1 MLTRRIARPE
11 AEARIEARAT
21 KAECRE
27 LAALFDL
34 PAVHA
39 VEAVFAVR
47 PLPGGGLELEGRV
60 AARIR
65 RLCVVTAELFD
76 EDFAE
81 PETRRYLPGPVE
93 ADGREVEVA
102 LLEEDA
108 PDPLP
113 PEGVDLMDLVCEV
126 LALGLDPHPRAPGA
140 DIAEL
145 EYDPEADEE
154 PAGPFAALAAM
165 KEPLPGPNLES
176 SPRPPSRGPSTA
188 VSACGEG
195 REMDPGSSLR
205 SGRGDDQ
212 GPADAAPKESDE

>member
-1 MLTRRIARPE
+1 MLTVRIARPE
-11 AEARIEARAT
+11 AETRIEARAT
-21 KAECRE
+21 KAECRA
-27 LAALFDL
+27 LAQLFDL
-34 PAVHA
+34 PAVHG
-39 VEAVFAVR
+39 VEAAFAVR
-47 PLPGGGLELEGRV
+47 PLPGGGLSLEGRV
-60 AARIR
+60 AARLR

-165 KEPLPGPNLES
+165 KERDG
-176 SPRPPSRGPSTA
+176 
-188 VSACGEG
+188 
-195 REMDPGSSLR
+195 
-205 SGRGDDQ
+205 
-212 GPADAAPKESDE
+212 

>member
-1 MLTRRIARPE
+1 MLTFRIPRPE
-11 AEARIEARAT
+11 AGTRIEARAT

-34 PAVHA
+34 PAVHG
-39 VEAVFAVR
+39 VEAAFAVR
-47 PLPGGGLELEGRV
+47 PLPEGGLELDGRV
-60 AARIR
+60 AARLR

-81 PETRRYLPGPVE
+81 PERRRYLPGPAE

-102 LLEEDA
+102 ALEEDA

-165 KEPLPGPNLES
+165 KERDG
-176 SPRPPSRGPSTA
+176 
-188 VSACGEG
+188 
-195 REMDPGSSLR
+195 
-205 SGRGDDQ
+205 
-212 GPADAAPKESDE
+212 

>member
-1 MLTRRIARPE
+1 MLTFRIPRPE
-11 AEARIEARAT
+11 AGTRIEARAT
-21 KAECRE
+21 KAECRA

-60 AARIR
+60 AARLR

-93 ADGREVEVA
+93 ADEGEIEVA
-102 LLEEDA
+102 ALEEDA

-113 PEGVDLMDLVCEV
+113 PEGVDLLELVSEV

-145 EYDPEADEE
+145 EYDPEAEEE
-154 PAGPFAALAAM
+154 PKGPFAALAAM
-165 KEPLPGPNLES
+165 KERDG
-176 SPRPPSRGPSTA
+176 
-188 VSACGEG
+188 
-195 REMDPGSSLR
+195 
-205 SGRGDDQ
+205 
-212 GPADAAPKESDE
+212 

>member
-11 AEARIEARAT
+11 AETRIEARAT
-21 KAECRE
+21 EAECRA
-27 LAALFDL
+27 LAELFDL
-34 PAVHA
+34 PAVHG
-39 VEAVFAVR
+39 VEAAFAVR
-47 PLPGGGLELEGRV
+47 PLPEGGLELDGRV
-60 AARIR
+60 AARLR

-81 PETRRYLPGPVE
+81 PETRRYLPGPAE
-93 ADGREVEVA
+93 AEEGEVEVA
-102 LLEEDA
+102 ALEEDA

-154 PAGPFAALAAM
+154 PEGPFAALAAM
-165 KEPLPGPNLES
+165 KERDG
-176 SPRPPSRGPSTA
+176 
-188 VSACGEG
+188 
-195 REMDPGSSLR
+195 
-205 SGRGDDQ
+205 
-212 GPADAAPKESDE
+212 

>member
-1 MLTRRIARPE
+1 M
-11 AEARIEARAT
+11 
-21 KAECRE
+21 
-27 LAALFDL
+27 
-34 PAVHA
+34 HA

-145 EYDPEADEE
+145 EYDPEAEEE
-154 PAGPFAALAAM
+154 PEGPFAALAAM
-165 KEPLPGPNLES
+165 KERDG
-176 SPRPPSRGPSTA
+176 
-188 VSACGEG
+188 
-195 REMDPGSSLR
+195 
-205 SGRGDDQ
+205 
-212 GPADAAPKESDE
+212 